1 MILTISIQLLSQIL
15 VSAYRHSNMEYLKC
29 LNEKKRKKK
38 KGQKV
43 YCPEHGLAP
52 VLTTGPGG
60 PGGPGGPATPLPPL
74 GPGGPCKYRKI

>member
-1 MILTISIQLLSQIL
+1 M
-15 VSAYRHSNMEYLKC
+15 KK
-29 LNEKKRKKK
+29 NEKKK